1 MKKKKRS
8 VFSRIFSVNLV
19 IILVSA
25 IILAGLQTYLVSRSV
40 YREKEHTLR
49 DNAKAIGA
57 FIDSGTGAENL
68 ENFLH
73 GFSQSTKSN
82 ILIVERTGELLLE
95 STQEGNLVSGT
106 TRLDGEIMND
116 VVTKGEKI
124 VRGNLGGAYRMDMFT
139 LQVPIVAR
147 NQNAVIGAI
156 FISIP
161 TPEMN
166 RMGRQFFNILWISLL
181 FVIFISFAL
190 SFALSRSIS
199 KPIKTIG
206 KTANKFAKGDFSS
219 RVELSGGGSEIKEIS
234 EVTQAFNDMAFSLQ
248 KADEIRSNFMSDVAH
263 ELRTPMT
270 TISGFVDGMLD
281 GTIPEEKKNDY
292 LTIVRDEVVR
302 LSSLVN
308 SFLELTRIQKGD
320 RVLETTNFDINET
333 IRRTLVGFEKNITE
347 KEICVDVEFEKD
359 NLMVKGDMNS
369 IRQVMTNLIENA
381 IKFTPKG
388 GLLRVSVKESR
399 REVQISVYNTGCGIS
414 AEDQKLI
421 FERFYKA
428 DKSRS
433 LNPRGTGIGL
443 YIVKDIL
450 SRHGKQI
457 TVESVE
463 GEYAEFTFSLDK
475 AKV

>member
-1 MKKKKRS
+1 MKVKRS
-8 VFSRIFSVNLV
+8 IFSRIFTVNLV

-25 IILAGLQTYLVSRSV
+25 IMLAGIQTYLVSRYV
-40 YREKEHTLR
+40 YREKENTLR

-73 GFSQSTKSN
+73 GFSQSTNSN
-82 ILIVERTGELLLE
+82 ILIVERTGEILLA
-95 STQEGNLVSGT
+95 STRQHSMNGGVA
-106 TRLDGEIMND
+106 RIDGKVMKD
-116 VVTKGEKI
+116 VASKGEHI
-124 VRGNLGGAYRMDMFT
+124 VRGNLGGVYRVDMFT

-147 NQNAVIGAI
+147 NQSEVIGAI
-156 FISIP
+156 FISVP

-166 RMGRQFFNILWISLL
+166 RVRRQFLNILLFSLI

-206 KTANKFAKGDFSS
+206 KTANKFANGDFSS
-219 RVELSGGGSEIKEIS
+219 RVELNDRGREIAEIS

-248 KADEIRSNFMSDVAH
+248 KSDEIRSNFMSDVAH

-270 TISGFVDGMLD
+270 TISGFMDGMLD
-281 GTIPEEKKNDY
+281 GTIPPEKHKDY
-292 LTIVRDEVVR
+292 MAIVRDEVVR
-302 LSSLVN
+302 LSSLVT

-320 RVLETTNFDINET
+320 RTINTTNFDINET

-347 KEICVDVEFEKD
+347 KGIRVDVKFDKD
-359 NLMVKGDMNS
+359 STQVKGDMNA

-381 IKFTPKG
+381 IKFTEKG
-388 GLLRVSVKESR
+388 GTLRVSVTEHR
-399 REVQISVYNTGCGIS
+399 REAQISVYNTGCGIS
-414 AEDQKLI
+414 ADDQKMI

-457 TVESVE
+457 TVQSVE

-475 AKV
+475 A

>member
-1 MKKKKRS
+1 MKVKRS
-8 VFSRIFSVNLV
+8 IFSRIFTVNLV

-25 IILAGLQTYLVSRSV
+25 IMLAGIQTYLVSRYV
-40 YREKEHTLR
+40 YREKENTLR

-68 ENFLH
+68 ENFLN

-82 ILIVERTGELLLE
+82 ILIVERTGEILLASTRPE
-95 STQEGNLVSGT
+95 SMNGDVARVDGKLMKDVISRGENIVS
-106 TRLDGEIMND
+106 
-116 VVTKGEKI
+116 
-124 VRGNLGGAYRMDMFT
+124 GNLGGVYRTEMFT

-147 NQNAVIGAI
+147 NQDAVIGAI
-156 FISIP
+156 FISVP

-166 RMGRQFFNILWISLL
+166 RVRRQFLNILCLSLV

-206 KTANKFAKGDFSS
+206 KTANKFANGDFSS
-219 RVELSGGGSEIKEIS
+219 RVELNNRGGEIAEIS

-270 TISGFVDGMLD
+270 TISGFVDGILD
-281 GTIPEEKKNDY
+281 ETIPPEKQTDY

-302 LSSLVN
+302 LSSLVT

-320 RVLETTNFDINET
+320 RAVNATNFDINET

-347 KEICVDVEFEKD
+347 KEIRVDVNFEKD
-359 NLMVKGDMNS
+359 SIMVKGDMNA

-381 IKFTPKG
+381 IKFTEKG
-388 GLLRVSVKESR
+388 GTLRVSVAEKR
-399 REVQISVYNTGCGIS
+399 REVQVSVYNTGCGIS
-414 AEDQKLI
+414 ADDQKMI

-450 SRHGKQI
+450 NRHGKQI
-457 TVESVE
+457 TVQSVE

-475 AKV
+475 A

>member
-1 MKKKKRS
+1 MKVKKRS

-25 IILAGLQTYLVSRSV
+25 IILAGLQTYLFSRSV
-40 YREKEHTLR
+40 YQEKEHTLR

-68 ENFLH
+68 ENFLN

-82 ILIVERTGELLLE
+82 ILIVERTGDILLS
-95 STQEGNLVSGT
+95 STQHNALSGGASRIDGN
-106 TRLDGEIMND
+106 IMKD
-116 VVTKGEKI
+116 VISKGEKI
-124 VRGNLGGAYRMDMFT
+124 VKGNLGGVYRMDMFT

-147 NQNAVIGAI
+147 GQDAVIGAI

-166 RMGRQFFNILWISLL
+166 RVGRQFFNILCFSLL
-181 FVIFISFAL
+181 FVIFVSFAL

-199 KPIKTIG
+199 KPIKTIS
-206 KTANKFAKGDFSS
+206 KTANKFAQGDFTS
-219 RVELSGGGSEIKEIS
+219 RVEINDRGREIAEIS

-248 KADEIRSNFMSDVAH
+248 KADEIRGNFMSDVAH

-270 TISGFVDGMLD
+270 TISGFVDGILD
-281 GTIPEEKKNDY
+281 GTIPPEKQTDY
-292 LTIVRDEVVR
+292 MTIVRDEVVR

-347 KEICVDVEFEKD
+347 KEICVDVNFEKD
-359 NLMVKGDMNS
+359 SLMVKGDMNA

-381 IKFTPKG
+381 IKFTEKG
-388 GLLRVSVKESR
+388 GVLRISVKENR

-414 AEDQKLI
+414 AEDQKMI

-450 SRHGKQI
+450 SRHDKQI
-457 TVESVE
+457 TVQSVE
-463 GEYAEFTFSLDK
+463 GEYAEFTFALDK

>member
-1 MKKKKRS
+1 MKVKRS
-8 VFSRIFSVNLV
+8 IFSRIFTVNLV

-25 IILAGLQTYLVSRSV
+25 IVMAGIQTYLVSHYL
-40 YREKEHTLR
+40 YREKENTLR

-82 ILIVERTGELLLE
+82 ILIVERTGEILLA
-95 STQEGNLVSGT
+95 STRPQSMNGDVA
-106 TRLDGEIMND
+106 RIDGKLMKD
-116 VVTKGEKI
+116 AVTKGEHI
-124 VRGNLGGAYRMDMFT
+124 VRGNLGGVYRMDMFT

-147 NQNAVIGAI
+147 NQSEVIGAI
-156 FISIP
+156 FISVP

-166 RMGRQFFNILWISLL
+166 RVRRQFLNIMLFSLV
-181 FVIFISFAL
+181 FVILISFAL

-206 KTANKFAKGDFSS
+206 KTANKFANGDFSS
-219 RVELSGGGSEIKEIS
+219 RVELNDKGREIAEIS

-248 KADEIRSNFMSDVAH
+248 KSDEIRSNFMSDVAH

-270 TISGFVDGMLD
+270 TISGFVDGILD
-281 GTIPEEKKNDY
+281 ETIPPEKQTDY

-302 LSSLVN
+302 LSSLVT

-320 RVLETTNFDINET
+320 REINATNFDINET

-347 KEICVDVEFEKD
+347 KDIRVDVNFEKD
-359 NLMVKGDMNS
+359 STQVKGDMNA

-381 IKFTPKG
+381 IKFTKKG
-388 GLLRVSVKESR
+388 GTLRVSVTDHRK
-399 REVQISVYNTGCGIS
+399 EVQISVFNTGCGIS
-414 AEDQKLI
+414 AEDQKMI

-457 TVESVE
+457 TVQSIE

-475 AKV
+475 A